1 MKEILIEVEDN
12 QIENLLKDLAKYNIK
27 SVDEVITFDE
37 AKKRVAEAVE
47 EYRNGKMTTYSEE
60 EFDELM
66 EKYWEKYENR
76 KK

>member
-1 MKEILIEVEDN
+1 MKEILIEIEDN
-12 QIENLLKDLAKYNIK
+12 RVDELIRDLSKYNIK

-47 EYRNGKMTTYSEE
+47 EYRSGKMVIYSEE

-76 KK
+76 EE

>member
-12 QIENLLKDLAKYNIK
+12 QVENLLKDLAKYNIK
-27 SVDEVITFDE
+27 SIDEVITFDE